1 MDAGIL
7 PVKRLDQAKQRLSPH
22 LDDET
27 RRRVARALLEDA
39 LTLCDAVD
47 FLDWL
52 VVTDDNTVVEL
63 VEKKGI
69 RSVRDRGEGL
79 NAAIG
84 LGVAAAL
91 AAGAGSITMIPCD
104 VPLAFKGDLVDLLDT
119 GATSDVVVVPSERDG
134 GTNGLYLSPP
144 DLLEPRFGQG
154 SLRRHIEVAE
164 QSSLRCALLSLPRLS
179 LDIDTIEDVREFL
192 GKPAHAPSHTRD
204 LLQELELP
212 PED

>member
-7 PVKRLDQAKQRLSPH
+7 PVKRLDMAKQRLSPH
-22 LDDET
+22 VDDQDRE
-27 RRRVARALLEDA
+27 RVARALLEDA
-39 LTLCDAVD
+39 LALCESVD
-47 FLDWL
+47 FLQWF
-52 VVTDDNTVVEL
+52 VVSDDGTVLEL
-63 VEKKGI
+63 AAAKGF
-69 RSVRDRGEGL
+69 RSVRDEGKGL

-84 LGVAAAL
+84 LGVADAL
-91 AAGAGSITMIPCD
+91 AAGAESITMIPCD
-104 VPLAFKGDLVDLLDT
+104 VPLAFKGDLADLLDT

-154 SLRRHIEVAE
+154 SLRRHIEIAE

-179 LDIDTIEDVREFL
+179 LDIDTIEDVRDFL
-192 GKPAHAPSHTRD
+192 GKPAHGRSHTREV
-204 LLQELELP
+204 LQELELP